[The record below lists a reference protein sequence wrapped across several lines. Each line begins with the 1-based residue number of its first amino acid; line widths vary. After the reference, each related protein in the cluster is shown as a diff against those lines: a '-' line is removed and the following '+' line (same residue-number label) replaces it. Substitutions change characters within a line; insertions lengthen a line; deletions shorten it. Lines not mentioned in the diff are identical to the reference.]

1 MEVLAGVAVG
11 GPGRLVDDVGRDG
24 ADLDEAVVLDEDRV
38 ARQVAV
44 DDGRLGPLQRI
55 RKEMWLTISSHLGP
69 SWVIRIILHLVQGIW
84 FKLVKW

>member
-24 ADLDEAVVLDEDRV
+24 ADLDESVVLDEDGV

-55 RKEMWLTISSHLGP
+55 MKDTYVVNHQFA
-69 SWVIRIILHLVQGIW
+69 SWVIRIILHLVQGLW